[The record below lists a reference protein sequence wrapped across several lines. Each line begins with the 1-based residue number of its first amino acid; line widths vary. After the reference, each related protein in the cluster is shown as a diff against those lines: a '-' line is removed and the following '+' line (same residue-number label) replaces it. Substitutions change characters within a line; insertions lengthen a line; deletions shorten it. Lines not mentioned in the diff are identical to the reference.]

1 MFYMLSI
8 YNQRNNL
15 TEERY
20 YTERESAVEFAV
32 GHILNLPNLRDIR
45 DENFW
50 REYLTKEDKVYA
62 DCFPMDGSAIF
73 YSIEYIITEIKL
85 EALA

>member
-1 MFYMLSI
+1 MFYKLSI

-32 GHILNLPNLRDIR
+32 GHILNLQNLRDIR

-50 REYLTKEDKVYA
+50 REYLTKEDKAYA
-62 DCFPMDGSAIF
+62 DCFPTNGDALF
-73 YSIEYIITEIKL
+73 YSIEYSITKIKL
-85 EALA
+85 EDLA